1 MGANAAGIANVILKD
16 ATESA
21 AAVKEKLTI
30 IKEELRTAM
39 VLTGSK
45 NLKQLSKAR
54 YVVLGETKEWMDQ
67 L

>member
-16 ATESA
+16 ATESV
-21 AAVKEKLTI
+21 AAVREKLTI